1 MKRNETQHG
10 AITRSWE
17 RRCIARGTRSKPALA
32 LRARLA
38 LLHRG
43 GALCEAVRI
52 DSYGRTDA
60 SPVEM
65 THRQPIADWRLGA
78 RFPF

>member
-1 MKRNETQHG
+1 MKRNKTQHG

-65 THRQPIADWRLGA
+65 THHQPIADWRLGA